1 MFTFSNKQDGF
12 VNLNNI
18 ISIFIGKDGNKIVA
32 TDKSGKNWNIARY
45 ENREQCEHAL
55 IYLKNAFV
63 ENRQVYQMPSIELVK
78 ASIISKYRDEEIK
91 SLKGRKNHGHG
102 KS

>member
-1 MFTFSNKQDGF
+1 MFTFSNEGNGF

-18 ISIFIGKDGNKIVA
+18 ISIFIGKDNNKIVA

-78 ASIISKYRDEEIK
+78 SVIFSKHLDEEIK